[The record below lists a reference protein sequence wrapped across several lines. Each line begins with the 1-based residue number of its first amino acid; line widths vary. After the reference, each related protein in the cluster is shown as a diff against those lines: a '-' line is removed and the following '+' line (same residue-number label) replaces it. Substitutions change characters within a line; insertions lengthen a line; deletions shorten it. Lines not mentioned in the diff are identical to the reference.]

1 MKDTTRISMEKAELL
16 RTASLEMHV
25 DPTESENMALIS
37 RSTELSNAKRR
48 EPLPGAPTVDVLPPA
63 TRHGVP
69 GTVICS
75 EGYRRLQELD
85 GKRWETMIYTGS
97 ACRKVTAPYVQSGVD
112 SILRPALF
120 VVLQGMLW
128 L

>member
-48 EPLPGAPTVDVLPPA
+48 EPLPGAPAVDVLPPA
-63 TRHGVP
+63 TYHESTRDGDLFGGVSAFA
-69 GTVICS
+69 GT
-75 EGYRRLQELD
+75 
-85 GKRWETMIYTGS
+85 RW
-97 ACRKVTAPYVQSGVD
+97 
-112 SILRPALF
+112 
-120 VVLQGMLW
+120 
-128 L
+128 

>member
-1 MKDTTRISMEKAELL
+1 ML
-16 RTASLEMHV
+16 RS
-25 DPTESENMALIS
+25 I
-37 RSTELSNAKRR
+37 ELSNAKRR
-48 EPLPGAPTVDVLPPA
+48 EPIPGAPAVDVLPPA

-85 GKRWETMIYTGS
+85 GKRRETTIYTGS
-97 ACRKVTAPYVQSGVD
+97 ARRKVTAPYVQCGVD

-120 VVLQGMLW
+120 VVVLRGLSVMSVAPDLGTPA
-128 L
+128 LLYIV

>member
-1 MKDTTRISMEKAELL
+1 MYLVLVGLHVGNPSWTRLA
-16 RTASLEMHV
+16 
-25 DPTESENMALIS
+25 
-37 RSTELSNAKRR
+37 
-48 EPLPGAPTVDVLPPA
+48 VDVLPPA

-85 GKRWETMIYTGS
+85 GKRRETTIYTGS
-97 ACRKVTAPYVQSGVD
+97 ARRKVTAPYVQCGVD

-120 VVLQGMLW
+120 VVVLRGLSVMSVAPDLGTPAF
-128 L
+128 LYIV